1 MALFSWFVDQEHR
14 VFNYKP
20 IYYDQDKEEL
30 KQRFGEVDG
39 SKDKEKYVPGAY
51 IHGAFRD
58 GNYTRKRGGNKAQI
72 IIGLIG
78 LFLVMIVLIYITKF
92 YSLL

>member
-1 MALFSWFVDQEHR
+1 MALFSWFGDSGHR

-20 IYYDQDKEEL
+20 RYYDQEKEEL
-30 KQRFGEVDG
+30 KKMFGDVDG
-39 SKDKEKYVPGAY
+39 SNDKKDYVPGAY

-58 GNYTRKRGGNKAQI
+58 GNYAKRRGGNRTQT

-78 LFLVMIVLIYITKF
+78 LGLVLVILIYITKF
-92 YSLL
+92 YGLL

>member
-1 MALFSWFVDQEHR
+1 MALFSWFGDQEHR

-20 IYYDQDKEEL
+20 IYYDQDKE
-30 KQRFGEVDG
+30 
-39 SKDKEKYVPGAY
+39 KYVPGAY
-51 IHGAFRD
+51 IHGTFRD